1 MKQQKST
8 WDNIPEWAIY
18 ALEYGV
24 DEANL
29 LDQEIAM
36 IKKFLQNNFPYGYT
50 MSVNWEECNEFDVYP
65 AFGLPC
71 KTYVLDFIVD
81 NL

>member
-50 MSVNWEECNEFDVYP
+50 MSVNWVEYNEFDVYP

-71 KTYVLDFIVD
+71 KTYVVDFIVD